1 MNITDNTIVS
11 TLDEALENIARR
23 SFYEAADVIPNDDGT
38 YTIVDAPGMID
49 DGAAWTYAEGMELPT
64 GAYDYSQV
72 HEPSEFYDDAR
83 HIRYNVGGAVDR
95 LAEGKAVHF
104 QYVIATADPETPEDI
119 ADDLAGQ
126 YDGTVGWA
134 LVAFGI

>member
-1 MNITDNTIVS
+1 MTIADSTTVS
-11 TLDEALENIARR
+11 TLDRALEDIAAR

-38 YTIVDAPGMID
+38 YSIVDAPGMID
-49 DGAAWTYAEGMELPT
+49 DVVMWTYSEGMELPT
-64 GAYDYSQV
+64 GVYDYSRV
-72 HEPSEFYDDAR
+72 HEPSEFYDNAA
-83 HIRYNVGGAVDR
+83 HIRYNLSGAVER

-104 QYVIATADPETPEDI
+104 QYVIVESYPETPEDI
-119 ADDLAGQ
+119 ADDEAGQ